1 MSNSYRLS
9 NGDRITK
16 SQIDARV
23 KKAKAIVLD
32 NQMKDYGFNFCE
44 VCQRSSGVRLSC
56 SHIVSTKTCQEIGN
70 SELAYDVENVEILCL
85 KCHSRRDL
93 LDLRFEL

>member
-1 MSNSYRLS
+1 MANTYQLS
-9 NGDRITK
+9 NGERITK
-16 SQIDARV
+16 SQIDSRV
-23 KKAKAIVLD
+23 RKAKAEVLD
-32 NQMKDYGFNFCE
+32 IQMRDYGFNFCVE
-44 VCQRSSGVRLSC
+44 CQRSSGVRLSC